1 MGGGIVL
8 HHLAGGHQGTHKALG
23 LKMGL
28 NFGYLPSSWAC
39 VMDQNII
46 LLMHLASLLQHGCS
60 GCTDLILGNICLEN
74 RTAQKFV
81 ELFGASMLLKQM
93 DPCLKMLRCSQAMDI
108 MAENLFNE
116 ALGVAAD
123 LLHVGGTHGEDFVLS
138 FQWPAVGQKS
148 PCC

>member
-1 MGGGIVL
+1 MGGGVVL
-8 HHLAGGHQGTHKALG
+8 RHLAGGHQGTHKALG
-23 LKMGL
+23 LKLGL
-28 NFGYLPSSWAC
+28 NFGYLPSPWPLRHGS
-39 VMDQNII
+39 NII
-46 LLMHLASLLQHGCS
+46 LLMHLASRLQHSCS
-60 GCTDLILGNICLEN
+60 GCTDLFLGVFCLEN

-81 ELFGASMLLKQM
+81 ELFGASVLLKQM

-123 LLHVGGTHGEDFVLS
+123 LLHVGGTHGEDLVLS
-138 FQWPAVGQKS
+138 FQRPAVGQKS